1 MIKKISCCGCYFD
14 KVYYILNSNYS
25 FNYETFEN
33 GFDWVFRDFISGFI
47 ILICD
52 NIFSEHL
59 FVTIYMNLNCQNEIL
74 YLQLF
79 L

>member
-59 FVTIYMNLNCQNEIL
+59 LSFTCDNLYEFEL
-74 YLQLF
+74 SK
-79 L
+79 

>member
-14 KVYYILNSNYS
+14 KVYYNLNSNYS

-52 NIFSEHL
+52 NIFSEHFL
-59 FVTIYMNLNCQNEIL
+59 SSISDNLYEFEL
-74 YLQLF
+74 LK
-79 L
+79 